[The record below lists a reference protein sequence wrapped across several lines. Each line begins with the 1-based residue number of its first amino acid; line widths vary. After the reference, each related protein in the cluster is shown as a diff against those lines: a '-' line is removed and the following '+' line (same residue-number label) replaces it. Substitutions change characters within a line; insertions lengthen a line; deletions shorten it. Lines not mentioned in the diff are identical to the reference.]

1 MYFCRPKKYKKV
13 AYEAASDS
21 DLQGNQQETAEQ
33 DTNLEQQKRQERP
46 QQQQHNNCLK
56 KEKWKDTTA

>member
-1 MYFCRPKKYKKV
+1 M
-13 AYEAASDS
+13 ASDS

-56 KEKWKDTTA
+56 KEK